1 MVIPGARQ
9 KSSSGGIAGLQ
20 RILNNEDFQYQLAPH
35 QPEDERHDG
44 NVDDNRYDT
53 PRADRWPAAVV
64 R

>member
-1 MVIPGARQ
+1 
-9 KSSSGGIAGLQ
+9 LQ

-44 NVDDNRYDT
+44 NVDGNRYET